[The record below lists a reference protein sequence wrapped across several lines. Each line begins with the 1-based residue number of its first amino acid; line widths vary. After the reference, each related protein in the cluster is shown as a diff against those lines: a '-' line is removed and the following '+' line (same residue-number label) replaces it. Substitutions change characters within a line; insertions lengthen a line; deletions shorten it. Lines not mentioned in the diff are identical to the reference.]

1 MAKNNKTRFSYVLYS
16 DKTWVFD
23 QSERADGPI
32 YVMFY
37 NIFPEAIR
45 RNKPARNVGRTLQKF
60 VNHSFPARD
69 LQAFLFFFF
78 FSNIPRGF
86 FTPAKPIGNVA
97 YCLRNLH
104 ARKL

>member
-37 NIFPEAIR
+37 KIFPEAIR
-45 RNKPARNVGRTLQKF
+45 RNKPARNVGGTLKKF

-69 LQAFLFFFF
+69 LQAF
-78 FSNIPRGF
+78 SCSPNIPRGF
-86 FTPAKPIGNVA
+86 FTPEKPIGNVA
-97 YCLRNLH
+97 NCLRNLH

>member
-16 DKTWVFD
+16 GKTWVFD

-69 LQAFLFFFF
+69 LQAFLCS
-78 FSNIPRGF
+78 SNIPREF

-104 ARKL
+104 ARKI

>member
-23 QSERADGPI
+23 QSERVDGPI

-37 NIFPEAIR
+37 KIFPEAIR
-45 RNKPARNVGRTLQKF
+45 RNKPARNVGGTLQKF

-69 LQAFLFFFF
+69 FQAF
-78 FSNIPRGF
+78 SCSPNIPRGF

-104 ARKL
+104 TRKL